1 MTNQLNSIA
10 KLAEALSKAQAIMS
24 GAKKDKQN
32 PFYRSNYAD
41 LGSVF
46 EAIRQP
52 FAANGLSISQTMDV
66 LENGRTILKTLLL
79 HSSGEFLES
88 KMILPDLSDPQ
99 KVGAS
104 ITYYRR
110 FSLMSIA
117 GIPAEDDDGNS
128 VAEAV
133 KLQEHKKNL
142 EVKAEK
148 VAKARSQK
156 KKVSEESSNFIEEEL
171 KKYPTYQ
178 ATIFEY
184 LDKKNESIPN
194 LTQEEANRIISKID
208 ILEREKLEFQSEEA
222 LNE

>member
-1 MTNQLNSIA
+1 
-10 KLAEALSKAQAIMS
+10 
-24 GAKKDKQN
+24 
-32 PFYRSNYAD
+32 
-41 LGSVF
+41 
-46 EAIRQP
+46 
-52 FAANGLSISQTMDV
+52 
-66 LENGRTILKTLLL
+66 
-79 HSSGEFLES
+79 
-88 KMILPDLSDPQ
+88 
-99 KVGAS
+99 
-104 ITYYRR
+104 
-110 FSLMSIA
+110 MSIA